1 MRLPEWLAHQQA
13 QHPKEIELGLSRVRE
28 VAKRLGLLP
37 FRVPSVIIGGTNG
50 KGSTVA
56 FLGGLAKAAGC
67 SFAAYTSPHLQR
79 YNERVAI
86 NGVPVADAVL
96 EAAFDRI
103 EAARLGAAG
112 EVGATGTTGEGSD
125 RSTPIPLTFFEYGT
139 LAALVI
145 FAEASQA
152 GKLDVAFIEVGL
164 GGRLD
169 ATNIIDA
176 EVAVI
181 TSIGLDHMDWLGPT
195 VEHIGR
201 EKAHIARAGRPVI
214 LGQNPMP
221 ESVHATLKEIG
232 ASPRQIGVDFAPLNL
247 SNAALAAPVQAV
259 NAAVALEA
267 WRALPGMPRLSDA
280 EAEAALASARVAGR
294 LQRYR
299 EAGSSAQAGSAS
311 EAEGP
316 EWILDVA
323 HNTPAAEALAQ
334 GLAAMPRPGRRY
346 GVVGIFAD
354 KDAAAILQTLAPEI
368 DGWILCGLPGE
379 RGGSPEALRARLPAG
394 LRCLAL
400 VPDVAE
406 ACTLARSL
414 ATSSDQILVCGSFQ
428 TVGPALDW
436 LQL

>member
-28 VAKRLGLLP
+28 VAMRLGLLP
-37 FRVPSVIIGGTNG
+37 FRVPSVIVGGTNG

-67 SFAAYTSPHLQR
+67 SFGAYTSPHLQR

-103 EAARLGAAG
+103 EAARWGATG
-112 EVGATGTTGEGSD
+112 EVGATGEGSD

-139 LAALVI
+139 LAAFLI
-145 FAEASQA
+145 FTEAAEA
-152 GKLDVAFIEVGL
+152 GNLDVVFIEVGL

-176 EVAVI
+176 EVSVI

-221 ESVHATLKEIG
+221 HSVHATLKEIG
-232 ASPRQIGVDFAPLNL
+232 AEPRQIEVDFAPLSL

-299 EAGSSAQAGSAS
+299 EP
-311 EAEGP
+311 EGP

-323 HNTPAAEALAQ
+323 HNAPAAEALARA
-334 GLAAMPRPGRRY
+334 LAAMPRPGRRY
-346 GVVGIFAD
+346 AVVGIFAD
-354 KDAAAILQTLAPEI
+354 KDAAAILEALAPEI

-379 RGGSPEALRARLPAG
+379 RGGSPEALRARLPVG

-400 VPDVAE
+400 APDVAE
-406 ACTLARSL
+406 ACALARSL
-414 ATSSDQILVCGSFQ
+414 ATTADQILVCGSFQ